1 MRGGTAVPA
10 AAEPLL
16 DLLQARIGQ
25 QSLQCKLWTESRDCA
40 DDFKHQHEPIRKSDA
55 IVETIQTR
63 YLLALVHKGR
73 RPASA
78 WLSACAI

>member
-25 QSLQCKLWTESRDCA
+25 QSLQCKLWTKKQR
-40 DDFKHQHEPIRKSDA
+40 
-55 IVETIQTR
+55 
-63 YLLALVHKGR
+63 LR
-73 RPASA
+73 R
-78 WLSACAI
+78 